1 MSGASGSLV
10 DDVRDVPDSWT
21 GVLMTSYV
29 APAVGSP
36 EASLGVPTLASA
48 SDRRRQRA
56 ALFLARA
63 EQLMTISMPVSADPV
78 CGPVVPAVGP
88 VEALA

>member
-1 MSGASGSLV
+1 
-10 DDVRDVPDSWT
+10 
-21 GVLMTSYV
+21 MTSYV
-29 APAVGSP
+29 TPAVGSP

-48 SDRRRQRA
+48 PDRRWQRA

-63 EQLMTISMPVSADPV
+63 EQLMTISMPVTADPYV
-78 CGPVVPAVGP
+78 VPVVPAVGA